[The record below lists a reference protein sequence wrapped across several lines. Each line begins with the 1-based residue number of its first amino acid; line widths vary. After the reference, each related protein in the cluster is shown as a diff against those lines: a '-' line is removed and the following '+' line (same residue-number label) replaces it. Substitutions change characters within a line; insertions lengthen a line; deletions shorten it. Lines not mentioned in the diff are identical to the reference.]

1 MQNTIRFVKPCIT
14 CQKHCSKLPRLP
26 VQQAD
31 IVDRPFDKVAID
43 IVGPLTVTDNKCR
56 YILVDTATRWPE
68 AVPLREIRT
77 HSHRQQ
83 VPIYIGRYCN
93 QMARSSAAERN
104 THCRRRICTFQY
116 LFQIRITYTNS
127 FRQRS
132 ITCFKSYVGSN
143 RNDENRKKIVHTVPR
158 TVKRNGGKIQRHS

>member
-77 HSHRQQ
+77 ADVASALFNISSRLGL
-83 VPIYIGRYCN
+83 PI
-93 QMARSSAAERN
+93 
-104 THCRRRICTFQY
+104 
-116 LFQIRITYTNS
+116 QILS
-127 FRQRS
+127 
-132 ITCFKSYVGSN
+132 
-143 RNDENRKKIVHTVPR
+143 D
-158 TVKRNGGKIQRHS
+158 NGQ